1 MSTDIIVQVIIGV
14 VTLAGVIITGFFN
27 TRKTRIESDTKQQI
41 FNTRLESQVAA
52 SNQLIMQKVDA
63 LADEVREH
71 NNYAR
76 RLPVVEQKVEDLT
89 RRVSDVERK
98 VVV

>member
-1 MSTDIIVQVIIGV
+1 MATDIIVQVIIGV
-14 VTLAGVIITGFFN
+14 VTLTGVIITGFFN
-27 TRKTRIESDTKQQI
+27 TRKTRIESDTKQQV